1 MNPRFS
7 RLSPMLGAMLLAVSA
22 GAISAPADAPSLP
35 PGDDAIDPSEMAEPS
50 AAAAAAGRRDL
61 GGDAERRLGE
71 LTRQTQAG
79 NAELE
84 RLGKDSAAAHARTVS
99 RGRMYVRLAKVGLLP
114 VGGGFEALVD
124 HAVRLERLR
133 NAIGRDVKL
142 ERDLDARRLA
152 LSKELVEIEARR
164 ATLETEVQAMSAA
177 QNALLSEQDRADA
190 FTRAFSGG
198 VGSSHTAVYGA
209 GVGPS
214 DSTPATGGFAS
225 LRGRLPFPITG
236 RSEIRSAQRAGSEG
250 PGLEMFAPSG
260 SVVRAVHSGRVAFAD
275 SYAAYGRT
283 VILDHGGG
291 YYTVSANL
299 GTIDVKVGDDL
310 TFGSRLGTVGA
321 QDATNGAPRLYF
333 EIRAGTATVAP
344 TEWFG
349 I

>member
-1 MNPRFS
+1 MTSRFS
-7 RLSPMLGAMLLAVSA
+7 RLSPMLGVMLLAVSA
-22 GAISAPADAPSLP
+22 GAISAPADAPQASSE
-35 PGDDAIDPSEMAEPS
+35 DATDPSESAEPDV
-50 AAAAAAGRRDL
+50 AAAARRDL

-84 RLGKDSAAAHARTVS
+84 RLGKDSDAAHARTVT
-99 RGRMYVRLAKVGLLP
+99 RGRVYVRLAKVGLLP

-142 ERDLDARRLA
+142 ERELNARRLA
-152 LSKELVEIEARR
+152 LGKKLLEIEARR

-177 QNALLSEQDRADA
+177 HNALLSEQDRADA

-214 DSTPATGGFAS
+214 DATAASGGFAS

-236 RSEIRSAQRAGSEG
+236 RSEIRTAQRAGSEG

-260 SVVRAVHSGRVAFAD
+260 SVVRAVHAGRVAFAD

-310 TFGSRLGTVGA
+310 PFGSRLGTVGA
-321 QDATNGAPRLYF
+321 VDGAPRLYF

-344 TEWFG
+344 AEWFG